1 MDNNEKT
8 GGSAPN
14 IPHMA
19 GNQTPGPRHQPRLSP
34 GSAAV
39 CDSSTSPDGTC
50 PYPGASSAS
59 GGVTC
64 LYVSRSSSRSR
75 LTDES
80 HDCNE
85 DDEMLPLV
93 AQSDSDDSD
102 TPSNVCHSVS
112 QIKKHPLERFDTMMP
127 VLDSDEVCSTSGS
140 ETAICPMPEEED
152 GTSIVP
158 QLDNSVKSDTSNQRS
173 RLQDSNVDDSD
184 LSQDMSEEF
193 LLSQDSLNFIPP
205 PTYRRRVRT
214 KARRRASL
222 PSAKS
227 RIPTFSG
234 SRRTTAQDI
243 EQYVT
248 GPSVKHAQ
256 VRFVPET
263 SGVQVFP
270 NILNLKTVGGAS
282 CKMEKEH
289 KPTVSKKTG
298 PMGRRSM
305 SDVQSPAPRPAMRKP
320 IPNVANGDS
329 PKQLGPDASCKQRKV
344 HKLNVSKNTAAM
356 GRRLMSGVQSPAPRP
371 AMQQPITNVPN
382 VSSAPDLPFCLN
394 TPSPAAVTCPSDI
407 GSSTDQ
413 PCSADASCRQRKVCE
428 LNVSKNTAPM
438 RRRLMS
444 GVQSPAPR
452 PAMRQPITNVPNVSS
467 VFVVPF
473 CLHKPPPAAGTCPT
487 DIGSSTYQPC
497 SAGASSRQRKVHKLT
512 VNKNTAPMR
521 ERLMSG
527 VECPAPRPAMCQPIT
542 NVPNVSSALA
552 VPNYLHKPSPAAGTC
567 LTDIGSSTDQLCSA
581 APRPAMRQPITN
593 VPNVSSASDLP
604 FCLHTPSLAAR
615 TSPSEIGSSTDQ
627 LCSADDS
634 LQSLGS
640 AAPPLHV
647 RITPHQAQ
655 LSQCAGV
662 LAPRPFSG
670 QRKSSLRR
678 PAGRSAAIP
687 FSRHQKSSM
696 RRPAGQRAR
705 RRNLKRRGSSMIQLP
720 GIRVSR
726 PECRTAGRSAPIQ
739 FSRQQKSSLRRPAGK
754 SAPIPFSGQQKSSLN
769 LPAAG
774 RSAAIPFSGQQKSSL
789 NLPAAGRSASIL
801 FSGQQKSSLR
811 RPAAGTSAA
820 IPFSRHQKSSMR
832 RRAGQRA
839 RRRNLKRRGSSVL
852 QHPGIRVSRT
862 ECRTGQRARRRNL
875 KRRGSSML
883 QLPGIRVS
891 RPECRTSTVDRPTL
905 PNEGGSKTKAASED
919 DTSLRVIG
927 EIAFQLDR
935 RILLYVFHTGIRMYG
950 YRVLNISQITQ
961 KCKHPAEQDAMNHRY
976 RELIQ
981 NLGNFGYSIQKHA
994 RFAEDIVNT
1003 FGFLKEKP
1011 LCPTLLTTYNDVQY
1025 LQKIIHENAPHNL
1038 VLDLM
1043 VLLNCLADMSRKD
1056 GKPLFI
1062 W

>member
-452 PAMRQPITNVPNVSS
+452 PAM
-467 VFVVPF
+467 
-473 CLHKPPPAAGTCPT
+473 
-487 DIGSSTYQPC
+487 
-497 SAGASSRQRKVHKLT
+497 
-512 VNKNTAPMR
+512 
-521 ERLMSG
+521 
-527 VECPAPRPAMCQPIT
+527 CQPIT

-678 PAGRSAAIP
+678 PAAGRSAAIP